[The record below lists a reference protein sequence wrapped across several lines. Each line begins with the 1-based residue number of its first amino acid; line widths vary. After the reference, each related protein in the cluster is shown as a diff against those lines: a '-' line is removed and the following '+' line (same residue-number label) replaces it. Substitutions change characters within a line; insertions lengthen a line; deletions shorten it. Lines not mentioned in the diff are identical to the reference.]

1 MNRTLGSAQHSKQE
15 EVTQA
20 APTRRKFLS
29 TAVGGAVGMVT
40 LPAAIM
46 PVAAAALPGGQMHW
60 SHEADIVVVGTGAAA
75 LSAAIAAVSAGS
87 SVLMVEKGP
96 TYGGTSTKSE
106 GGMWVPNNRFL
117 RAKGEVDDRDDALR
131 YMSRCARPHLYRA
144 DAAFFG
150 MPESE
155 YRLMEAFYDNA
166 SKAFEFLEAV
176 KALKTTTIFSLPDY
190 YETPEDKVPVGRMI
204 MTEQPNGQYGLGA
217 ELVRQLKA
225 WLDARQVRILLKH
238 RARTLIRNTKGEIV
252 GLETTA
258 SDGRTVSLRARKAV
272 IFGSGGYAHNK
283 EMMRHFQPA
292 PIYGTCS
299 VPTSEGDFITIAQG
313 VGAKLGNLG
322 NAWRMQLVLE
332 HTLELPSVPRGIW
345 QPPGDSMVIV
355 NKYGERV
362 VNEKHNYH
370 DRSQVHFVW
379 DANREE
385 YPNQLLFMIYDRR
398 VAELFAGNFPLPGPG
413 VQASYVIEGDTL
425 EALAQAIQARLDL
438 HADKWGEVKLRGF
451 SKTLEQTIAR
461 FNQQALT
468 GADQQFQRGSFR
480 WDQAWLSY
488 CSIARE
494 GTAWKM
500 GQTPDATMHPL
511 QSTGP
516 YYAILL
522 GSGVLDTNGGP
533 VINPHAQVV
542 DASDIPIPGLYGAG
556 NCISSPAG
564 QAYWGGGCTLG
575 LAVTY
580 GQIAGSH
587 AAREPVKDATHLS
600 VFGRG
605 EVRG

>member
-1 MNRTLGSAQHSKQE
+1 MKRTTGTAQRSTHEIS
-15 EVTQA
+15 TQP
-20 APTRRKFLS
+20 APSRRKFLS
-29 TAVGGAVGMVT
+29 TAVGGAAGLVA
-40 LPAAIM
+40 LPAAM
-46 PVAAAALPGGQMHW
+46 QGNAAALSSMAMAW

-75 LSAAIAAVSAGS
+75 LSAAIAAVNAGS
-87 SVLMVEKGP
+87 SVLLVEKGP

-117 RAKGEVDDRDDALR
+117 RAKGEVDAREDALR

-144 DAAFFG
+144 GAPFFG

-166 SKAFEFLEAV
+166 SKAFEFLEEV

-204 MTEQPNGQYGLGA
+204 MTEQPDGQYGLGA

-225 WLDARQVRILLKH
+225 WLDARKVRILLKH
-238 RARTLIRNTKGEIV
+238 RARTLIRNTRGEIV
-252 GLETTA
+252 GLESVA
-258 SDGRTVSLRARKAV
+258 SDGRAVSLRARKAV

-283 EMMRHFQPA
+283 EMMRNFQPA

-299 VPTSEGDFITIAQG
+299 VPTSEGDFIAIAQG

-332 HTLELPSVPRGIW
+332 HTLDLPSVPRGIW

-355 NKYGERV
+355 NKYGDRV

-398 VAELFAGNFPLPGPG
+398 VAELFAGNFPLPAPG
-413 VQASYVIEGDTL
+413 VNAPYVLKGDTL
-425 EALAQAIQARLDL
+425 DALAQAIQARLDL
-438 HADKWGEVKLRGF
+438 HADRWGEVKLQGF
-451 SKTLEQTIAR
+451 SKALEKTIVR
-461 FNQQALT
+461 FNHDAVT

-494 GTAWKM
+494 GTGWKM

-511 QSTGP
+511 QSEGP
-516 YYAILL
+516 YYAIIL

-533 VINPHAQVV
+533 VINPKAQVV
-542 DASDIPIPGLYGAG
+542 DSFDVPIPGLYGAG

-580 GQIAGSH
+580 GHIAGSH
-587 AAREPVKDATHLS
+587 ASREPVKDATHLS
-600 VFGRG
+600 APGRR
-605 EVRG
+605 EARG